1 MYLAGFQKA
10 TRENIWAKILLISP
24 SGGGKSYSALTLASG
39 IAESLAEK
47 SGAEQRIAFIGT
59 ESSRDRYYAEEFDYD
74 LLQLKPPFTPESFIN
89 AIDLAINEGYKVVVL
104 DSLTHEWAGQGGV
117 LEIHSKIPGNSY
129 TAWGKV
135 TPRHNKFMDKI
146 IESDVFVIATV
157 RGKDKYVLEEENGK
171 QVPKKVGLGYTQRD
185 DTEYLFTTT
194 FNIDQSTH
202 VASSVKDN
210 THIFENANEVLTK
223 EHGKKIF
230 EWAAGGNLDEKI
242 KAVQESIDEG
252 KQKQALNE
260 QKEADELA
268 KNKTKSAKK
277 ETKTEK
283 VADIIGETDSSVD
296 AKQLIQAI
304 RDEFTRVVGTGK
316 TQKQVLAIMTDAGCA
331 KPTEGTNP
339 ETLIAVLNRLK
350 SE

>member
-1 MYLAGFQKA
+1 
-10 TRENIWAKILLISP
+10 
-24 SGGGKSYSALTLASG
+24 
-39 IAESLAEK
+39 
-47 SGAEQRIAFIGT
+47 
-59 ESSRDRYYAEEFDYD
+59 
-74 LLQLKPPFTPESFIN
+74 
-89 AIDLAINEGYKVVVL
+89 
-104 DSLTHEWAGQGGV
+104 
-117 LEIHSKIPGNSY
+117 
-129 TAWGKV
+129 
-135 TPRHNKFMDKI
+135 MDKI
-146 IESDVFVIATV
+146 IESDIFVIATV

-268 KNKTKSAKK
+268 KNKSKTAKK